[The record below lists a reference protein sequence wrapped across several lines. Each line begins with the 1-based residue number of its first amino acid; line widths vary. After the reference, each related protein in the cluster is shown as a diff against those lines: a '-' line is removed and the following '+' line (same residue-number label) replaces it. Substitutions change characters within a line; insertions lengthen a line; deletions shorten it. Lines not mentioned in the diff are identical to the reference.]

1 MDFETRFVLK
11 ASSRVHDV
19 VAPSPSLFVPPGPD
33 TMPPMKENGSQALLL
48 YATLLIVLGLW
59 VRTLITGEDIPQ
71 NWALL
76 IGSAWGAYL
85 GIRRLKG
92 EEKND

>member
-1 MDFETRFVLK
+1 
-11 ASSRVHDV
+11 
-19 VAPSPSLFVPPGPD
+19 
-33 TMPPMKENGSQALLL
+33 MPLMRENGSQALLL

-76 IGSAWGAYL
+76 IGSAWGTYL

>member
-1 MDFETRFVLK
+1 
-11 ASSRVHDV
+11 
-19 VAPSPSLFVPPGPD
+19 
-33 TMPPMKENGSQALLL
+33 MPHMKGNGSQALLL
-48 YATLLIVLGLW
+48 YTTLLIVLGLW

-85 GIRRLKG
+85 GIRRLKK